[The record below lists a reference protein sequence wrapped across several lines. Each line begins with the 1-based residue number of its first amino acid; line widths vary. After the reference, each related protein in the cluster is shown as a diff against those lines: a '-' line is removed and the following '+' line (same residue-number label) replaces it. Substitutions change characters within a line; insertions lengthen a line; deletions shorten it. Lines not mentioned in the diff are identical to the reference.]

1 MLVFTLS
8 DGCAQTA
15 SLTPLE
21 RQRLVAHL
29 EMTGSWLADEVS
41 GLFQAQLQFRPAP
54 EAWSILEVIE
64 HLTVAGPIYWRQLH
78 EAMQARARR
87 RPIAM
92 SNRRSKHFR
101 GHMS

>member
-1 MLVFTLS
+1 VKPIVIAATLVLAFG

-41 GLFQAQLQFRPAP
+41 GLSPAQLQFRTAP
-54 EAWSILEVIE
+54 EAWSILEVLE
-64 HLTVAGPIYWRQLH
+64 HLTVADPIYWRQHCQVAKLKRQIRQVD
-78 EAMQARARR
+78 ALM
-87 RPIAM
+87 
-92 SNRRSKHFR
+92 
-101 GHMS
+101 